1 MSRLDRLFTLL
12 STSTSASARTL
23 AAQQL
28 GEVQKTYPD
37 ELHSLLAKIHPLL
50 RSKRWETR
58 IAAAGAITS
67 ILKEVPKYD
76 PGENVDKSEDIK
88 IEVKEYDIDAIIGD
102 SLFLNAGTEYEQNTC
117 KASTAEQKDR
127 LNSEMG
133 LDVAAK
139 LGIVNSGELISEEDL
154 KCDNE
159 ENLSSREKNV
169 RRRQKRK
176 QAKEMN
182 ESAKKSKLE
191 KFVYHLTEEEKSNLS
206 NVWPLERFC
215 EFLLQDLKSAAWE
228 ERHGAAT
235 ALREVL
241 LLHGESGGLKA
252 NQSWAEM
259 QQSHANWIEK
269 VAMQL
274 LTVLG
279 RDRFGDFV
287 SDQVVAPVRES
298 TAMALGHLVKLI
310 TDPQQV
316 IAIINVL
323 LAFADQPAWE
333 CRHGAFLG
341 LKYVLSVVDLNPDTI
356 VNIIYPKVFQGLK
369 DGVDDVVSEAAFA
382 LIPVVKQFVHRIDL
396 SPLSDLLWNCLTD
409 LDDLTGSTQIAFKS

>member
-139 LGIVNSGELISEEDL
+139 LGIVNSGELISEEDE
-154 KCDNE
+154 DIGH
-159 ENLSSREKNV
+159 
-169 RRRQKRK
+169 RR
-176 QAKEMN
+176 
-182 ESAKKSKLE
+182 
-191 KFVYHLTEEEKSNLS
+191 V
-206 NVWPLERFC
+206 
-215 EFLLQDLKSAAWE
+215 
-228 ERHGAAT
+228 
-235 ALREVL
+235 
-241 LLHGESGGLKA
+241 
-252 NQSWAEM
+252 
-259 QQSHANWIEK
+259 
-269 VAMQL
+269 
-274 LTVLG
+274 
-279 RDRFGDFV
+279 
-287 SDQVVAPVRES
+287 
-298 TAMALGHLVKLI
+298 
-310 TDPQQV
+310 
-316 IAIINVL
+316 
-323 LAFADQPAWE
+323 
-333 CRHGAFLG
+333 
-341 LKYVLSVVDLNPDTI
+341 
-356 VNIIYPKVFQGLK
+356 
-369 DGVDDVVSEAAFA
+369 
-382 LIPVVKQFVHRIDL
+382 
-396 SPLSDLLWNCLTD
+396 
-409 LDDLTGSTQIAFKS
+409 